1 MSEHPPEEVS
11 KTSPDFQHIIYE
23 VTDSIA
29 TVTLNRPDKLNS
41 LMGGMMLELYSA
53 LGEATQNPLVRVVVL
68 TGAGRAFCAG
78 QDLADPAMSPKAGSN
93 APADIGDVVDTF
105 YSPLVRRLRAM
116 PVPVVCA
123 VNGVAAGAGANIALA
138 CDIVIAVQTA
148 SFIQPFCK
156 LGLVPDAGG
165 TWLLPQLVGRARAVG
180 LALLGDKLSAE
191 QAAQWG
197 LIWKCVAAADFEAEV
212 NAIARTLA
220 AGPTLGYVRTREAID
235 KAATSTLDS
244 QLDFEAALQ
253 RELGNS
259 QDYAEGVRAF
269 IAKRP
274 PLFAGK

>member
-1 MSEHPPEEVS
+1 MHDYQYIDYS
-11 KTSPDFQHIIYE
+11 
-23 VTDSIA
+23 VTHGVA
-29 TVTLNRPDKLNS
+29 TLTLNRPDKLNS
-41 LMGGMMLELYSA
+41 LMGAMMLEMFSA
-53 LGEATQNPLVRVVVL
+53 LGDAAQNDTVRAVVL

-78 QDLADPAMSPKAGSN
+78 QDLADPAMSPKPGSST
-93 APADIGDVVDTF
+93 PADVGDVVDTF

-116 PVPVVCA
+116 PKPVLCA

-138 CDIVIAVQTA
+138 CDIVMAVQTA

-165 TWLLPQLVGRARAVG
+165 TWLLPQLVGRARAMG
-180 LALLGDKLSAE
+180 LALLGDKLSAT
-191 QAAQWG
+191 QAAEWG
-197 LIWKCVAAADFEAEV
+197 LIYKCVAAADFEAEV
-212 NAIARTLA
+212 NTIARTLA

-235 KAATSTLDS
+235 QAATNTLDS
-244 QLDFEAALQ
+244 QLDIEAVMQ

-274 PLFAGK
+274 PVFVGR

>member
-1 MSEHPPEEVS
+1 MHDYQYIEYKVGNG
-11 KTSPDFQHIIYE
+11 
-23 VTDSIA
+23 VA
-29 TVTLNRPDKLNS
+29 TLTLNRPDKLNS
-41 LMGGMMLELYSA
+41 LMGAMMLEIFSA
-53 LGEATQNPLVRVVVL
+53 LGDAGQDDSVRAVVL

-78 QDLADPAMSPKAGSN
+78 QDLADPAMSPKPGSST
-93 APADIGDVVDTF
+93 PADVGDVVDTF
-105 YSPLVRRLRAM
+105 YSPLVRRLRSM
-116 PVPVVCA
+116 PKPVLCA

-165 TWLLPQLVGRARAVG
+165 TWLLPQLVGRARAMG
-180 LALLGDKLSAE
+180 LALLGDKLGAE

-197 LIWKCVAAADFEAEV
+197 LIWKCVAASEFESEV
-212 NAIARTLA
+212 AAVARTLA

-235 KAATSTLDS
+235 QAATNTLDS
-244 QLDFEAALQ
+244 QLDIEAVMQ

-259 QDYAEGVRAF
+259 QDYPEGVRAF

-274 PLFAGK
+274 PVFVGR

>member
-1 MSEHPPEEVS
+1 MH
-11 KTSPDFQHIIYE
+11 DFKYIRYA
-23 VTDSIA
+23 VADGIA
-29 TVTLNRPDKLNS
+29 TITLNRPDKLNS
-41 LMGGMMLELYSA
+41 LVGAMALEVHRALDSA
-53 LGEATQNPLVRVVVL
+53 ASDSAAKVLVL

-78 QDLADPAMSPKAGSN
+78 QDLADPAMSPEPGSDS
-93 APADIGDVVDTF
+93 PADVGAVVDTF

-116 PVPVVCA
+116 PKPVVCA

-191 QAAQWG
+191 QAAHWG
-197 LIWKCVAAADFEAEV
+197 LIWKCVASADFEAEV
-212 NAIARTLA
+212 RSIAKSLA

-235 KAATSTLDS
+235 AAATSTLDT
-244 QLDFEAALQ
+244 QLDLEAAMQ

-259 QDYAEGVRAF
+259 QDYAEGVKAF
-269 IAKRP
+269 IGKRP
-274 PLFAGK
+274 PVFVGQ

>member
-1 MSEHPPEEVS
+1 MLDKQPF
-11 KTSPDFQHIIYE
+11 DFISYGVE
-23 VTDSIA
+23 SGVA
-29 TVTLNRPDKLNS
+29 TITLNRPDKLNS
-41 LMGGMMLELYSA
+41 LMGAMMLELYSA
-53 LGEATQNPLVRVVVL
+53 LGNAAQDAAVRAVVL

-78 QDLADPAMSPKAGSN
+78 QDLADPAMSPKPGSS

-116 PVPVVCA
+116 PKPVVCA

-180 LALLGDKLSAE
+180 LALLGDKLGAE

-197 LIWKCVAAADFEAEV
+197 LIWKCVAAADFENEV
-212 NAIARTLA
+212 NAVARTLA

-244 QLDFEAALQ
+244 QLDLERDMQ

-259 QDYAEGVRAF
+259 EDYAEGVKAF

-274 PLFAGK
+274 PVFVGN

>member
-1 MSEHPPEEVS
+1 MHDYQYIDYSVAHGV
-11 KTSPDFQHIIYE
+11 
-23 VTDSIA
+23 A
-29 TVTLNRPDKLNS
+29 TLTLNRPDKLNS
-41 LMGGMMLELYSA
+41 LMGAMMLEMFSA
-53 LGEATQNPLVRVVVL
+53 LGDAAQNDTVRAVVL

-78 QDLADPAMSPKAGSN
+78 QDLADPAMSPKPGSST
-93 APADIGDVVDTF
+93 PADVGDVVDTF

-116 PVPVVCA
+116 PKPVLCA

-138 CDIVIAVQTA
+138 CDIVIAVETA

-165 TWLLPQLVGRARAVG
+165 TWLLPQLVGRARAMG
-180 LALLGDKLSAE
+180 LALLGDKLTAT
-191 QAAQWG
+191 QAAEWG
-197 LIWKCVAAADFEAEV
+197 LIYKCVAAADFEAEV
-212 NAIARTLA
+212 NTTARTLA

-235 KAATSTLDS
+235 QAATNTLDS
-244 QLDFEAALQ
+244 QLDIEAVMQ

-274 PLFAGK
+274 PVFVGR

>member
-1 MSEHPPEEVS
+1 MLDKQPF
-11 KTSPDFQHIIYE
+11 DFISYGVE
-23 VTDSIA
+23 SGVA
-29 TVTLNRPDKLNS
+29 TITLNRPDKLNS
-41 LMGGMMLELYSA
+41 LMGAMMLELYSA
-53 LGEATQNPLVRVVVL
+53 LGNAAQDAAVRAVVL

-78 QDLADPAMSPKAGSN
+78 QDLADPAMSPKPGSS

-116 PVPVVCA
+116 PKPVVCA

-180 LALLGDKLSAE
+180 LALLGDKLGAE

-197 LIWKCVAAADFEAEV
+197 LIWKCVAAADFENEV
-212 NAIARTLA
+212 NAVARTLA

-235 KAATSTLDS
+235 QAATSTLDS
-244 QLDFEAALQ
+244 QLDLERDMQ

-259 QDYAEGVRAF
+259 EDYAEGVKAF

-274 PLFAGK
+274 PVFVGN

>member
-1 MSEHPPEEVS
+1 MFDKQPF
-11 KTSPDFQHIIYE
+11 DFISYGVE
-23 VTDSIA
+23 SGVA
-29 TVTLNRPDKLNS
+29 TITLNRPDKLNS
-41 LMGGMMLELYSA
+41 LMGAMMLELYSA
-53 LGEATQNPLVRVVVL
+53 LGNAAQDAAVRAVVL

-78 QDLADPAMSPKAGSN
+78 QDLADPAMSPKPGSG

-105 YSPLVRRLRAM
+105 FSPLVRRLRAM
-116 PVPVVCA
+116 PKPVVCA

-180 LALLGDKLSAE
+180 LALLGDKLGAE

-197 LIWKCVAAADFEAEV
+197 LIWKCVATADFENEV
-212 NAIARTLA
+212 NTVARTLA

-235 KAATSTLDS
+235 QAATSTLDS
-244 QLDFEAALQ
+244 QLDLERDMQ

-259 QDYAEGVRAF
+259 EDYAEGVKAF

-274 PLFAGK
+274 PVFVSS

>member
-1 MSEHPPEEVS
+1 MH
-11 KTSPDFQHIIYE
+11 DFKYISYRVHE
-23 VTDSIA
+23 GVA
-29 TVTLNRPDKLNS
+29 TLTLNRPDKLNS
-41 LMGGMMLELYSA
+41 FTGAMMLELFGA
-53 LGEATQNPLVRVVVL
+53 LGSVAQDEAVRAVVL

-78 QDLADPAMSPKAGSN
+78 QDLSDPAMSPKPGSS
-93 APADIGDVVDTF
+93 APADIGDVVETF

-116 PVPVVCA
+116 PKPVVCA

-180 LALLGDKLSAE
+180 LALLGDKLTAE

-212 NAIARTLA
+212 NAIAKTLA
-220 AGPTLGYVRTREAID
+220 VGPTLGYVRTRQAID
-235 KAATSTLDS
+235 AAATSTLDA
-244 QLDFEAALQ
+244 QLDMEAAMQ

-259 QDYAEGVRAF
+259 QDYAEGVKAF
-269 IAKRP
+269 IGKRSP
-274 PLFAGK
+274 VFIGK

>member
-1 MSEHPPEEVS
+1 MG
-11 KTSPDFQHIIYE
+11 DFQFIGYKLE
-23 VTDSIA
+23 GGVA

-41 LMGGMMLELYSA
+41 LMSAMMLELYSA
-53 LGEATQNPLVRVVVL
+53 LGAAAQDDAVRVVVL

-78 QDLADPAMSPKAGSN
+78 QDLADPAMSPKPGSN

-105 YSPLVRRLRAM
+105 YSPLVRRLRALPK
-116 PVPVVCA
+116 PVLCA

-138 CDIVIAVQTA
+138 CDIVVAVQTA

-180 LALLGDKLSAE
+180 LAMLGDKLSAE

-197 LIWKCVAAADFEAEV
+197 LIWKCVATADFEAEV
-212 NAIARTLA
+212 SSIAKTLA
-220 AGPTLGYVRTREAID
+220 AGPTLGFVRTREAID
-235 KAATSTLDS
+235 HAATSTLDS
-244 QLDFEAALQ
+244 QLDLERDMQ

-259 QDYAEGVRAF
+259 RDYAEGVQAF
-269 IAKRP
+269 IVKRP
-274 PLFAGK
+274 PVFVGS

>member
-1 MSEHPPEEVS
+1 MH
-11 KTSPDFQHIIYE
+11 DFQYIQYSVAHG
-23 VTDSIA
+23 VA
-29 TVTLNRPDKLNS
+29 TLTLNRPDKLNS
-41 LMGGMMLELYSA
+41 LMGAMMLELYSA
-53 LGEATQNPLVRVVVL
+53 LGVAGHDDAVRAVVL

-78 QDLADPAMSPKAGSN
+78 QDLADPAMSPEPESN

-116 PVPVVCA
+116 PKPVVCA

-165 TWLLPQLVGRARAVG
+165 TWLLPQLVGRARAMG

-191 QAAQWG
+191 LAAQWG
-197 LIWKCVAAADFEAEV
+197 LIWKCVATADFEAEV
-212 NAIARTLA
+212 KAVARALA

-235 KAATSTLDS
+235 AAATSTLDA
-244 QLDFEAALQ
+244 QLDMERDMQ

-259 QDYAEGVRAF
+259 QDYAEGVNAF

-274 PLFAGK
+274 PVFTGQ

>member
-1 MSEHPPEEVS
+1 MH
-11 KTSPDFQHIIYE
+11 DFKFITYSLQDG
-23 VTDSIA
+23 VA
-29 TVTLNRPDKLNS
+29 TLTLNRPDKLNS
-41 LMGGMMLELYSA
+41 LMGAMMLEMFSA
-53 LGEATQNPLVRVVVL
+53 LGMAAQDKAVRAVVL

-78 QDLADPAMSPKAGSN
+78 QDLSDPSMSSKPGSDV
-93 APADIGDVVDTF
+93 PADIGAVVETF

-116 PVPVVCA
+116 PKPVVCA

-180 LALLGDKLSAE
+180 LALLGDKLSAD
-191 QAAQWG
+191 QAQEWG
-197 LIWKCVAAADFEAEV
+197 LIWKCVAVADFETEV
-212 NAIARTLA
+212 SKLARALA
-220 AGPTLGYVRTREAID
+220 AGPTMGYVRTREAID
-235 KAATSTLDS
+235 AAATNTLDS
-244 QLDFEAALQ
+244 QLDVERDMQ

-259 QDYAEGVRAF
+259 RDYAEGVQAF

-274 PLFAGK
+274 PVFVGS

>member
-1 MSEHPPEEVS
+1 MH
-11 KTSPDFQHIIYE
+11 DFKYISYA
-23 VTDSIA
+23 VADSVA
-29 TVTLNRPDKLNS
+29 TITLNRPDKLNS
-41 LMGGMMLELYSA
+41 LVGAMALEVHRALDSA
-53 LGEATQNPLVRVVVL
+53 ASDATAKAVVL

-78 QDLADPAMSPKAGSN
+78 QDLADPAMSPKPGSDS
-93 APADIGDVVDTF
+93 PADVGAVVDTF

-116 PVPVVCA
+116 PKPVVCA

-212 NAIARTLA
+212 RSIAKTLA

-235 KAATSTLDS
+235 AAATSTLDA
-244 QLDFEAALQ
+244 QLDLEALMQ

-259 QDYAEGVRAF
+259 QDYAEGVKAF
-269 IAKRP
+269 IGKRP
-274 PLFAGK
+274 PVFVGQ